1 MLKNNVAA
9 NIGET
14 KDFSRKSQN
23 TPLIL
28 INIMEIWGSLFQSE
42 NTIHNQAIKLIN
54 VYNQK
59 TSKKQQPKNPQ
70 NCTAKL
76 QIFLAI
82 IRLILHISKN
92 MFSKVS

>member
-14 KDFSRKSQN
+14 EDFSRKSQN

-42 NTIHNQAIKLIN
+42 NTIHNQAIN
-54 VYNQK
+54 
-59 TSKKQQPKNPQ
+59 
-70 NCTAKL
+70 
-76 QIFLAI
+76 
-82 IRLILHISKN
+82 
-92 MFSKVS
+92 